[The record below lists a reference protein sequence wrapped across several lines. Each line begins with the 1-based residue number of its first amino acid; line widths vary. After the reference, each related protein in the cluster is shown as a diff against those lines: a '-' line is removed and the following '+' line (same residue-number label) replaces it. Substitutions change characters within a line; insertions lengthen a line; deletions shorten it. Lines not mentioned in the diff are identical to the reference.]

1 MNRRCIPALACAL
14 CIGGWSALAQAYAS
28 AEILTTEAY
37 QYGRF
42 AASIRFP
49 SGSGVIGSF
58 FLWKEGSEVEDTFW
72 NELDFETVGNDCHLE
87 TNAFYGN
94 PAQVHV
100 QTASLPAV
108 CGTFH
113 TFTYEWTPD
122 YVAWLVDGMEVR
134 RETGEAA
141 AAFRDNAAD
150 GMQLRFNIWPG
161 DATFGGTFDPSLLPV
176 YQHIDWVEYSSYNG
190 TGFDL
195 EWREDFDDN
204 VIPEGWE
211 LATWESPKGLSTHF
225 VENGGVVDGH
235 LVLALT
241 ADDALGVPGFTPPM
255 GAGGMG
261 GTAGVGGMGGMGGTA
276 GTGMTEPTGVGGT
289 SGFGGTA
296 TGGAPG
302 TSASTDAV
310 ASTGIGTST
319 SSVGGAGGS
328 TQSATITSSNATTTG
343 NAMTSFT
350 ATATTGGVNSGDL
363 GASSST
369 SGGNAVNESPND
381 SGCACRT
388 PGHGSA
394 SGLPARLAG
403 FALFALGATFCIRRR
418 RKA

>member
-1 MNRRCIPALACAL
+1 L
-14 CIGGWSALAQAYAS
+14 
-28 AEILTTEAY
+28 
-37 QYGRF
+37 
-42 AASIRFP
+42 
-49 SGSGVIGSF
+49 
-58 FLWKEGSEVEDTFW
+58 
-72 NELDFETVGNDCHLE
+72 GNDCHLE

-141 AAFRDNAAD
+141 AAFRDNTAD

-161 DATFGGTFDPSLLPV
+161 DATFAGTFDPSLLPV

-195 EWREDFDDN
+195 EWREEFDDN

-261 GTAGVGGMGGMGGTA
+261 GTAGVGGMGGTV
-276 GTGMTEPTGVGGT
+276 GTGMTEPTGVGGA

-302 TSASTDAV
+302 TTASTGAV

-319 SSVGGAGGS
+319 SS
-328 TQSATITSSNATTTG
+328 
-343 NAMTSFT
+343 
-350 ATATTGGVNSGDL
+350 
-363 GASSST
+363 
-369 SGGNAVNESPND
+369 
-381 SGCACRT
+381 
-388 PGHGSA
+388 
-394 SGLPARLAG
+394 
-403 FALFALGATFCIRRR
+403 
-418 RKA
+418 